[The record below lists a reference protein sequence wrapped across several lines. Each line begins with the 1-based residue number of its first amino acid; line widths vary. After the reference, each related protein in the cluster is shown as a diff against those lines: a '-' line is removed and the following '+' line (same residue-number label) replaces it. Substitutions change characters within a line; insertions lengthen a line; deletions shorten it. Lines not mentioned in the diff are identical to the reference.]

1 MTLRTRY
8 LSTTLVLVAVGL
20 GYAVT
25 QGRAVRSSPSL
36 PARPQAAS
44 QRGFSAPPPPTA
56 REILG
61 RGAVLSLT
69 ADQKTRLEALDRGW
83 REESAPLEAALQEA
97 EREFTRFMEDTR
109 ASGRTTVEEI
119 QRRSADVRE
128 LSAARRERRRI
139 HSEVAAQ
146 VLTESQRRRLAASP
160 SPETPG
166 GAR

>member
-20 GYAVT
+20 GYAVI
-25 QGRAVRSSPSL
+25 QGRAARPSPSL
-36 PARPQAAS
+36 PGRPAAAS
-44 QRGFSAPPPPTA
+44 QPVPPPPPTA
-56 REILG
+56 REILS
-61 RGAVLSLT
+61 REAVLSLT
-69 ADQKTRLEALDRGW
+69 VDQKTHLEALDRRW
-83 REESAPLEAALQEA
+83 REESVPLEAALQEA
-97 EREFTRFMEDTR
+97 EQEFARFMEDTR
-109 ASGRTTVEEI
+109 ASGRTSMQEI

-146 VLTESQRRRLAASP
+146 VLTESQRRRLAASL